1 MVERELLIIC
11 ILIVMI
17 PTVYLFI
24 ILNGLDKFILGFSVI
39 VQIITLLGVLVKK
52 KPISEIGHIIFGFIL
67 FIIPIFGQSIYI
79 LILVAFVLL
88 LTLITRK
95 LFNNC
100 IFHYDI
106 ENKKIFDLIPNFNW
120 DLTYLILLIVVI
132 FRVILLSK
140 ILF

>member
-1 MVERELLIIC
+1 MAERELLIIC
-11 ILIVMI
+11 ILIVMV
-17 PTVYLFI
+17 PTLYLFI
-24 ILNGLDKFILGFSVI
+24 ILNGVDKFILGFSVI
-39 VQIITLLGVLVKK
+39 GQIITLLGALLKK
-52 KPISEIGHIIFGFIL
+52 KAISEIGHIIFGIIL

-120 DLTYLILLIVVI
+120 DLTYSILLIVVI

>member
-1 MVERELLIIC
+1 MAERELLIIC

-24 ILNGLDKFILGFSVI
+24 ILNGVDKFILGFSVI
-39 VQIITLLGVLVKK
+39 GQIITLLGVLLKK
-52 KPISEIGHIIFGFIL
+52 KAISEIGHIIFGIIL
-67 FIIPIFGQSIYI
+67 FIIPIFGHSIYI

-120 DLTYLILLIVVI
+120 DLTYSILLIVVI